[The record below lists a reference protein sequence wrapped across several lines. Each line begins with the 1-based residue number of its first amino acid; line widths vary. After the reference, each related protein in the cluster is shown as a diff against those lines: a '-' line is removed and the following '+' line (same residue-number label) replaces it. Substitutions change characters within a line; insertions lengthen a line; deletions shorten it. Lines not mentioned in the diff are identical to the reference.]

1 MSKSIN
7 MVILAGVLGR
17 DAETKFTPSGQAVT
31 NFSVATSYSY
41 KPKGSDNWQE
51 VTDWHSVVL
60 WGQEKLGSYLTKGS
74 KVSLTGRLSTRN
86 YEDKD
91 GNKKYVTEIIADNVV
106 LQGTKQVREEGGGHG
121 NQSNDYDDEAPF

>member
-1 MSKSIN
+1 

-41 KPKGSDNWQE
+41 KQKNSDEWLENTEW
-51 VTDWHSVVL
+51 TNVVL
-60 WGQEKLGSYLTKGS
+60 WGQEKLASYLTKGS
-74 KVSLTGRLSTRN
+74 KVSLTGRLSTRS

-91 GNKKYVTEIIADNVV
+91 GHKKYVTEVIADNVV
-106 LQGTKQVREEGGGHG
+106 LQGTKQVREEGGGRG
-121 NQSNDYDDEAPF
+121 NQSADYDDDQAPF